1 MYQPFSLLPIMALHL
16 LNDLLGGQRRG
27 QNRICNLR
35 PNSFARES
43 KQDCQ
48 KQASAPEY
56 EHDE

>member
-1 MYQPFSLLPIMALHL
+1 MALHL

-48 KQASAPEY
+48 KQASAPEN